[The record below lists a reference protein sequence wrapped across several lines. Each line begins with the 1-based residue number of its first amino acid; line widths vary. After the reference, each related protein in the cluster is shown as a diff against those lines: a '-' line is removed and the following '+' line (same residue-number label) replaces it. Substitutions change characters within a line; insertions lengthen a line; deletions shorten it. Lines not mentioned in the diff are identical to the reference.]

1 MYEVRS
7 VGSDSGLQSG
17 RLHTLCFPQLK
28 EDMNERIFFFFLK
41 ESGSIGG
48 TEEVTFYKK
57 KFGAGC
63 RGGCFQQKACNV
75 VPEYKSASFERETC
89 EIIPARKPK

>member
-1 MYEVRS
+1 M
-7 VGSDSGLQSG
+7 
-17 RLHTLCFPQLK
+17 
-28 EDMNERIFFFFLK
+28 
-41 ESGSIGG
+41 
-48 TEEVTFYKK
+48 TFYKK